1 MTVSYTFSTM
11 HWFFPKI
18 IIGILVILGVMLIIQ
33 RIMKCKKTGTPFLN
47 LKGYRFFQPGYD
59 KVKFWGS
66 IVLFI
71 AYVASL
77 EAIGFLAAS
86 CIFITLYNL
95 LFAEAI
101 YGPEKG
107 FKVDWKNV
115 GVSALI
121 GVVSSTFIWVLF
133 YKIFNITLP

>member
-1 MTVSYTFSTM
+1 MTVSYTFATM

-18 IIGILVILGVMLIIQ
+18 IIGILIILGIMLIIE
-33 RIMKCKKTGTPFLN
+33 RIIKCKKTGTPFIN
-47 LKGYRFFQPGYD
+47 LKGYHFLTPGYD

-66 IVLFI
+66 IILLVAYI
-71 AYVASL
+71 ALL
-77 EAIGFLAAS
+77 EPLHFLPAS
-86 CIFITLYNL
+86 CIFITLFNL

-101 YGPEKG
+101 YSPKHG

-115 GVSALI
+115 GVSVLI